1 MHNLKILIK
10 HLKGSIW
17 KSQIQYLTFFLIACI
32 VCFSSSPSCN
42 REKYTS
48 LSGTPM
54 PCSPPHCPEP
64 PKSAKTIKPR
74 EGDSVGRSGPHV
86 TAPGPSLPAERAMSR
101 PHSGRFPG
109 CHGTIRTE
117 GDSGDPGKGAG
128 RRWGSSPALS
138 LQPPSSEGPPQCT
151 SHGCGLSAAE
161 RGRGPP
167 PSAVCDSGARVAWGS
182 LSWCRATAERVYGVT
197 TGGGVS
203 SEGGEHDCPR
213 PGTQRHHRHARL

>member
-1 MHNLKILIK
+1 MRNLKILIK

-54 PCSPPHCPEP
+54 PRSPPHCPEP

-151 SHGCGLSAAE
+151 SHGCGLSAAGSVQRRE
-161 RGRGPP
+161 AVARRPRQCVTRGHEWPGGPCHG
-167 PSAVCDSGARVAWGS
+167 AVPLPGESMGS
-182 LSWCRATAERVYGVT
+182 RQE
-197 TGGGVS
+197 
-203 SEGGEHDCPR
+203 EG
-213 PGTQRHHRHARL
+213 